1 MKRVLAITGF
11 AATVLLAFSLTAFAD
26 TWTGWISDSGCGAKG
41 AAASHKQCA
50 ITCVKEKGAKWVLV
64 SSADKKVHAIA
75 NQDAVSEDNVGME
88 VKVTGSMKG
97 NAIHVESIA
106 AAGGM

>member
-1 MKRVLAITGF
+1 MKKVFAITGF
-11 AATVLLAFSLTAFAD
+11 AVTLLLAFSLTGFAD

-41 AAASHKQCA
+41 AAAGHKDCA
-50 ITCVKEKGAKWVLV
+50 IKCVKEKGAKWVLV
-64 SSADKKVHAIA
+64 NSADKKVYAID
-75 NQDAVSEDNVGME
+75 NQDAVSEGNVGME
-88 VKVTGSMKG
+88 VKVTGDMKG